1 MEGYTDEH
9 VMGGGDMTAAEKW
22 MTDLSRIQPGDRLEI
37 WDEFYESCIGTVGQV
52 SHPLGV
58 LWILEA
64 GTGVRRLFSFEGCRL
79 RPAPLALAA

>member
-1 MEGYTDEH
+1 
-9 VMGGGDMTAAEKW
+9 MTAAEKW
-22 MTDLSRIQPGDRLEI
+22 MTDLSQIQPGDRLEI

-52 SHPLGV
+52 SHSLGV